1 MSKNRSKDTRRLF
14 SRNICTLVFEFLP
27 TAYILLITYYM
38 AQLAFQ
44 GVDMFPH
51 FPHSVTFK
59 VVSFVLSFCFYGFL
73 LAASYS
79 MGFCSLHRK
88 QITYLYVSYVG
99 IYIHRW
105 WDLGDFAEPLAAVG
119 FGLGVLLIIEV
130 IYKLI
135 IRRTIHIIRKKRK

>member
-14 SRNICTLVFEFLP
+14 TRNICTLVFEFLP

-38 AQLAFQ
+38 ARLAFQ

-88 QITYLYVSYVG
+88 QITYLYASYVG

-105 WDLGDFAEPLAAVG
+105 
-119 FGLGVLLIIEV
+119 
-130 IYKLI
+130 
-135 IRRTIHIIRKKRK
+135 